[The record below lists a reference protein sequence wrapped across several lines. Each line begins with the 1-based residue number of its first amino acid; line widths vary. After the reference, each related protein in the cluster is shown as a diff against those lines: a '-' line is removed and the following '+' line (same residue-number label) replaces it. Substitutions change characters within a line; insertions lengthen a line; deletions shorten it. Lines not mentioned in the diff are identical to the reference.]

1 MARILLFV
9 SALGFLWSGCETK
22 PSETIPL
29 QTSGD
34 WLFEL
39 VIEGHTI
46 PFHAKFET
54 DSVGTKFWVQNGA
67 ERIEADVVEG
77 KDDSLIVQL
86 AVFNTVIK
94 AKFLSDSTLS
104 GSFVDY
110 SRKDYSIPLVGRKGF
125 PRFAQLDS
133 AGVSLAGRWAVGF
146 SPATDDGYPAVG
158 EFQQKG
164 NDVEGTFLTTTGDF
178 RFLQGT
184 VSGDSVFLSAFDG
197 AHALLY
203 KARIV
208 GDSIFGGFWSG
219 KHWQEPWIGVRNE
232 KAALPNPESLT
243 FLNPGFKRLAFS
255 FKDIEGNLV
264 SLSDKRFRNKVVIV
278 QLMGSWCP
286 NCMDETSY
294 LVDVYNQYHAQGL
307 EVIALAFE
315 RESDELSAIR
325 NLSRLR
331 THFSIPYPILMAG
344 SSSKDEASE
353 KLPMLNRVLSFP
365 TTIIVDRKMKVRLVH
380 TGFSGPGT
388 GQHYTDFT
396 HRTDEFLVDLLNER
410 ITF

>member
-9 SALGFLWSGCETK
+9 SALGILWSGCETK
-22 PSETIPL
+22 LSEIIPL
-29 QTSGD
+29 QTNGD

-46 PFHAKFET
+46 PFHAKIES
-54 DSVGTKFWVQNGA
+54 DSVGVKFWMQNGA
-67 ERIEADVVEG
+67 ERIKAGVVEV

-110 SRKDYSIPLVGRKGF
+110 SRKDYSISLVGRKGM
-125 PRFAQLDS
+125 PRFVQTDS
-133 AGVSLAGRWAVGF
+133 ARVSLSGRWAVGF
-146 SPATDDGYPAVG
+146 SPGTDDGYPAVG
-158 EFQQKG
+158 EFKQNG
-164 NDVEGTFLTTTGDF
+164 NYVEGTFLTTTGDF
-178 RFLQGT
+178 RFLEGT

-197 AHALLY
+197 AHALLF
-203 KARIV
+203 KARIL

-219 KHWQEPWIGVRNE
+219 KHWQEPWIGIRNE
-232 KAALPNPESLT
+232 KATLPNPESLT

-255 FKDIEGNLV
+255 FKDIEGNVV
-264 SLSDKRFRNKVVIV
+264 SLSDERFRNKVVIV

-286 NCMDETSY
+286 NCMDETAY
-294 LVDVYNQYHAQGL
+294 LVDIYKQYHAQGL

-315 RESDELSAIR
+315 RESDELSTIR
-325 NLSRLR
+325 NLSRMR
-331 THFSIPYPILMAG
+331 THFSIPYPILLAG
-344 SSSKDEASE
+344 SSSKVEASE

-365 TTIIVDRKMKVRLVH
+365 TTIIVDRKMKVRRIH

-388 GQHYTDFT
+388 GQYYIDFSN
-396 HRTDEFLVDLLNER
+396 RTELLLVELLGER

>member
-54 DSVGTKFWVQNGA
+54 DSVGTKFWVQNGT
-67 ERIEADVVEG
+67 ERIEADVVEV
-77 KDDSLIVQL
+77 KDDSLIVRL
-86 AVFNTVIK
+86 AVFNTLLKIQ
-94 AKFLSDSTLS
+94 FLSDSTLS

-110 SRKDYSIPLVGRKGF
+110 SRKDYNISLVGRKGF

-133 AGVSLAGRWAVGF
+133 ASVSLDGRWAVGF
-146 SPATDDGYPAVG
+146 SPGTDDGYPAVG
-158 EFQQKG
+158 EFKQNG

-197 AHALLY
+197 AHALLF

-232 KAALPNPESLT
+232 KAALPNP
-243 FLNPGFKRLAFS
+243 
-255 FKDIEGNLV
+255 
-264 SLSDKRFRNKVVIV
+264 
-278 QLMGSWCP
+278 
-286 NCMDETSY
+286 
-294 LVDVYNQYHAQGL
+294 
-307 EVIALAFE
+307 
-315 RESDELSAIR
+315 
-325 NLSRLR
+325 
-331 THFSIPYPILMAG
+331 
-344 SSSKDEASE
+344 
-353 KLPMLNRVLSFP
+353 
-365 TTIIVDRKMKVRLVH
+365 
-380 TGFSGPGT
+380 
-388 GQHYTDFT
+388 
-396 HRTDEFLVDLLNER
+396 
-410 ITF
+410 